1 MLTDAVLAVLVVF
14 LAVLAS
20 ADLLPALLGADPTGL
35 VAPLR

>member
-1 MLTDAVLAVLVVF
+1 VPVLTVAVLVVF
-14 LAVLAS
+14 LALLAS

>member
-1 MLTDAVLAVLVVF
+1 MLTVAVLIVF

-20 ADLLPALLGADPTGL
+20 ADLLPALLGPDATGL